1 METEVL
7 VYVDIAGTP
16 HLAGRLW
23 TRVRKGKEG
32 ASFEYDPGWLAC
44 AERFSLEPALMLGPG
59 PFHTPSGKPLFGAI
73 GDSAPDRWG
82 RVLMRRA
89 ERRRAQRARETPR
102 TLMEIDYLLRVDDEA
117 RQGALRFARHD
128 DCRDA
133 GGRATQDAKAEEGG
147 PFLSEHEAARI
158 PPLIDLPRLL
168 SAAEHVVGDTDSDED
183 LRLLLAPGSSLGG
196 ARPKASIR
204 DRDGHLAIAKFPH
217 KDDEINTVLW
227 EAVALRI
234 AAKAGIPVPDWR
246 IEQVMDKSVLLL
258 RRFDRVRGQRIP
270 FLSAMSMLGASDN
283 ESHSY
288 LEFVDALRR
297 YGASPKRDMHALWR
311 RIVFNILISNTDD
324 HLRNHAFLYT
334 GPDGW
339 CLAPAYD
346 LNPVP
351 TDIKPRI
358 LTTAID
364 LDDGSASLDL
374 AMSVIGYFEIDE
386 DKARMIAAEVGR
398 AVAEWRTDAARL
410 GLAQTE
416 IDRMAS
422 AFEHEDLKEALSI
435 SWRKA

>member
-7 VYVDIAGTP
+7 VYVEIGGTP

-23 TRVRKGKEG
+23 ARVRKGRES
-32 ASFEYDPGWLAC
+32 ATFEYDASWLAY
-44 AERFSLEPALMLGPG
+44 ANRFALEPALTLGPG
-59 PFHTPSGKPLFGAI
+59 PFHTTSGRPLFGTI

-89 ERRRAQRARETPR
+89 ERRRAERVGETPR
-102 TLMEIDYLLRVDDEA
+102 TLMEIDYLLGVDDEA
-117 RQGALRFARHD
+117 RQGALRFA
-128 DCRDA
+128 
-133 GGRATQDAKAEEGG
+133 TQEGG
-147 PFLSEHEAARI
+147 PFLAEHEAVRI
-158 PPLIDLPRLL
+158 PPLIDLPQLL

-196 ARPKASIR
+196 ARPKASVR
-204 DRDGHLAIAKFPH
+204 DRDGHLTIAKFPH
-217 KDDEINTVLW
+217 KDDEINAVLW
-227 EAVALRI
+227 EGVALRL
-234 AAKAGIPVPDWR
+234 AAKSGIPVPDWR
-246 IEQVMDKSVLLL
+246 VEHVLNKPVLLL
-258 RRFDRVRGQRIP
+258 RRFDRVQGERIP

-283 ESHSY
+283 ESRSY

-297 YGASPKRDMHALWR
+297 YGASPVQDMHELWR

-339 CLAPAYD
+339 RLAPAYD

-351 TDIKPRI
+351 TDIKPRV

-374 AMSVIGYFEIDE
+374 AMSVVGYFELDE
-386 DKARMIAAEVGR
+386 NKAHAIAAEVGM
-398 AVAEWRTDAARL
+398 AVRTWREEAARL
-410 GLAQTE
+410 GLTQAE

-422 AFEHEDLKEALSI
+422 AFEHEDLSSALSLP
-435 SWRKA
+435 